1 MKLEKH
7 DLFATKDSVEEA
19 MQYADMVVQAM
30 PAAERMPAYTAIYVL
45 YNSVVKHYEEAKET
59 QEV

>member
-7 DLFATKDSVEEA
+7 GLFATKDSVEEA

-45 YNSVVKHYEEAKET
+45 YNSVVKHYEEAKDT